1 MHLTKAFI
9 LKLKLRSFCYYVP
22 RRFFSLSRNRGLIIR
37 FNSYRRKFNVH
48 EVSNPRI
55 ENVFSIQKL
64 SIPSRNLLQVVE
76 LDVLSRDLYFT

>member
-1 MHLTKAFI
+1 MFHEG
-9 LKLKLRSFCYYVP
+9 
-22 RRFFSLSRNRGLIIR
+22 FFSLSRNRGLIN
-37 FNSYRRKFNVH
+37 NSYRRKFNVH

-64 SIPSRNLLQVVE
+64 SNPSRNLLQMVE